1 MLRPE
6 ERTTS
11 VCRWSAVHNGRSIF
25 LGILLLVATTAE
37 LRADVILSKG
47 ENFAVDVSSVDGRI
61 AMDLLGSIW
70 ILPASGGQAELA
82 TDGLLPASRPRWSPD
97 GKQVLYQTVSADGI
111 SLWILDVATKTS
123 RRVSAPALHNQL
135 ASWHPDGTR
144 IVYASG
150 RNNDG
155 FDIWETDLPTGL
167 SWRISNHPG
176 DELEPAWS
184 GNGRNLAYIKKQ
196 DEQYII
202 VLRRHGEVETDV
214 LVSDQPLS
222 SLSWRPDGTLLTFVR
237 DDGGELSQQMI
248 ILSQPP
254 LVRQFAEEEKVF
266 AFPVSWQDRSRH
278 LYTADGM
285 IKTRAF
291 GDRRSRPLPFRA
303 IVRSR
308 ETRPPLAVAQ
318 HELTVSSPP
327 AGRLVIRGARLF
339 DGIWSG
345 YREHMDVL
353 IDAGKIVA
361 IEPQRNWDDAIILDL
376 GNVTI
381 LPGFIDSWS
390 ALRSGSQALNGARIL
405 AHGVTTIVADEFDP
419 AFDFGLWENE
429 NTPGPRVLPAKI
441 IHGSDA
447 VDRDSDQEYYLVKI
461 TASNAEPE
469 AEYTAAREAASSW
482 RERGIPVVAEN
493 WNMRIRVGAD
503 LLLGAASLPNSSL
516 VGSYQDLQNATT
528 IEPVTL
534 ISGLADAGTPGI
546 QALLSSRQA
555 IELNQGYSPGRRL
568 LSVPRLAA
576 AASSIIVGSKPNGMP
591 PGLALHAELR
601 ALAASGLSG
610 EQILHA
616 AGRNAAI
623 VLGLE
628 NQVGTITPGALADLV
643 LVNGDP
649 LEKVNDALNIVA
661 VVRNGRL
668 FSLVNLLERAA
679 SAPNVE

>member
-1 MLRPE
+1 
-6 ERTTS
+6 
-11 VCRWSAVHNGRSIF
+11 VHNGRGVF
-25 LGILLLVATTAE
+25 LGFLLLVLTTAE

-47 ENFAVDVSSVDGRI
+47 DNFAVDVSSFDGRI

-70 ILPASGGQAELA
+70 ILPASGGQAKLA

-135 ASWHPDGTR
+135 ASWHPDGSR

-176 DELEPAWS
+176 DELEPTWS
-184 GNGRNLAYIKKQ
+184 GNGRNLAYIKKH
-196 DEQYII
+196 DEQYVL
-202 VLRRHGEVETDV
+202 VLRRHGETETDL

-237 DDGGELSQQMI
+237 NNAGELSQEMI
-248 ILSQPP
+248 ILSEPP
-254 LVRQFAEEEKVF
+254 LVRQFAEGEDVF
-266 AFPVSWQDRSRH
+266 AFPVSWQDRTRH

-308 ETRPPLAVAQ
+308 EMRPPLTIAQ
-318 HELTVSSPP
+318 HDLAVFSPP

-345 YREHMDVL
+345 YRERMDVL
-353 IDAGKIVA
+353 IDAGKIIA

-376 GNVTI
+376 GNVTV

-390 ALRSGSQALNGARIL
+390 ALPAGSQQRNGSRLL
-405 AHGVTTIVADEFDP
+405 AHGVTTIVSDESDS
-419 AFDFGLWENE
+419 AFDFSLWNSED
-429 NTPGPRVLPAKI
+429 TPGPRVLPAKG
-441 IHGSDA
+441 IHGGDTS
-447 VDRDSDQEYYLVKI
+447 DRDPDKEYYLVKI
-461 TASNAEPE
+461 TASDAEPE
-469 AEYTAAREAASSW
+469 AEYSAARAAASRW
-482 RERGIPVVAEN
+482 RERGIPVVAGN
-493 WNMRIRVGAD
+493 WNMRVRVGAD

-516 VGSYQDLQNATT
+516 VGNYQDLQNATT

-555 IELNQGYSPGRRL
+555 VELNQGYTPVRRL
-568 LSVPRLAA
+568 LSAPRLTA

-610 EQILHA
+610 EQVLHA

-628 NQVGTITPGALADLV
+628 NQIGTITPGALADLV
-643 LVNGDP
+643 LVSGDP
-649 LEKVNDALNIVA
+649 LDKVNDALNIVA

-668 FSLVNLLERAA
+668 YSLVNLLERATIA
-679 SAPNVE
+679 ANVE